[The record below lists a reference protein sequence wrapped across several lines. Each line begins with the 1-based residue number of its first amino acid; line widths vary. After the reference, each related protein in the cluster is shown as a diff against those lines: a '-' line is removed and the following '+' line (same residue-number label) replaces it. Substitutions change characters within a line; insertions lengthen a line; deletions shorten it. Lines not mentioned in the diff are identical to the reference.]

1 MALVGRTGV
10 ACVLALLLAC
20 TLGGCGGRT
29 PPAQACIQAQP
40 ADVLQALRRAPGQ
53 VALTDG
59 TRLSQC
65 VRRTVDDSRLQT
77 LGATLTRAADELAR
91 RMRASDA
98 AALQLG
104 FLIGAVDRG
113 ADQAAGLQGELANR
127 IAGAAGPDG
136 GPRRALL
143 LRGRAAGHR
152 HG

>member
-1 MALVGRTGV
+1 MGRTAV
-10 ACVLALLLAC
+10 ACVLVPLAC
-20 TLGGCGGRT
+20 IFAGCGGRT
-29 PPAQACIQAQP
+29 PPTEACIQAQA
-40 ADVLQALRRAPGQ
+40 ADVLQALTRAPGH
-53 VALTDG
+53 VVLADG
-59 TRLSQC
+59 TPLSQC
-65 VRRTVDDSRLQT
+65 VRRTIDDSRLQT

-91 RMRASDA
+91 QMRASDA

-113 ADQAAGLQGELANR
+113 AAQAAGLQDELAHR

-143 LRGRAAGHR
+143 LRGRAAGRR